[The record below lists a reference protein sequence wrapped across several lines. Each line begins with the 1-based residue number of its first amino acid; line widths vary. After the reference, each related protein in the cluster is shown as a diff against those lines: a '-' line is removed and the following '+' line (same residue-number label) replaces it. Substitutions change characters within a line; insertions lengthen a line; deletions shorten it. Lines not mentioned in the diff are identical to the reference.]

1 MLGGFMDEEKV
12 IRLLEQ
18 HKSYAEVARILNCSR
33 ERIRQIARQRK
44 LSLSPP
50 QGYISVQQAAAR
62 LGYTVVGLRRAVRD
76 GRIESVKVG
85 SRYWVKE
92 GARVEK
98 YARTRHPERYREEQ
112 DAVRMQEAVRSV
124 MAEYPALP
132 FDNALA
138 VKLTALALQH
148 RKSPEEI
155 FRLYSEAL
163 ACIQRTK
170 QKGVDQKSTGSP
182 G

>member
-1 MLGGFMDEEKV
+1 
-12 IRLLEQ
+12 
-18 HKSYAEVARILNCSR
+18 
-33 ERIRQIARQRK
+33 
-44 LSLSPP
+44 
-50 QGYISVQQAAAR
+50 
-62 LGYTVVGLRRAVRD
+62 VRD

-98 YARTRHPERYREEQ
+98 YARNRHPEQYREKQ
-112 DAVRMQEAVRSV
+112 DAVRMQEAVTSV
-124 MAEYPALP
+124 MAEYPTLP

-138 VKLTALALQH
+138 VKLTDLALQH

-163 ACIQRTK
+163 ACVRGAK
-170 QKGVDQKSTGSP
+170 QKGD
-182 G
+182 

>member
-1 MLGGFMDEEKV
+1 MDEEKV
-12 IRLLEQ
+12 TKLLEQ

-33 ERIRQIARQRK
+33 ERIRQIARQRR

-50 QGYISVQQAAAR
+50 EGYISVQQAATR
-62 LGYTVVGLRRAVRD
+62 LDYTVVGLRRAVRD
-76 GRIESVKVG
+76 GRIEGVKVG

-92 GARVEK
+92 GARVKK
-98 YARTRHPERYREEQ
+98 YARTRHPEQYREKQ
-112 DAVRMQEAVRSV
+112 DIVKMQEAVRSV

-138 VKLTALALQH
+138 VKLTDLALQH

-163 ACIQRTK
+163 ACVQGTK
-170 QKGVDQKSTGSP
+170 QKSTGSP

>member
-1 MLGGFMDEEKV
+1 MDEEKV
-12 IRLLEQ
+12 IRLLGQ

-50 QGYISVQQAAAR
+50 EGYISVQQAAAR

-92 GARVEK
+92 GAQVEK
-98 YARTRHPERYREEQ
+98 YARNRHPERYREKQ
-112 DAVRMQEAVRSV
+112 DVIGIQEAVRSV

-132 FDNALA
+132 PDSALA
-138 VKLTALALQH
+138 VKLTDLALQH
-148 RKSPEEI
+148 RKSPGEI
-155 FRLYSEAL
+155 FRLYSEVL
-163 ACIQRTK
+163 ACVQGTT
-170 QKGVDQKSTGSP
+170 QKTG
-182 G
+182 